1 MNDKISVI
9 VPVYNTGA
17 FLKTCLDS
25 LMNQTYSNYEVI
37 VVNDGSTD
45 DSVVIMNRYPNIRKI
60 HQDNQ
65 GLSGARNTGLKHVSK
80 DSKWIAFV
88 DSDDAVTPNYLETM
102 VTAAHKAQADMVQ
115 CKIKCF
121 ETDEQI
127 IEDLKKT
134 SHSSGLHKKGYKTSE
149 EKFYLF
155 KSNPTEGTIQMN
167 KLFKK
172 EILFNI
178 VFPPGMVHEDEYVI
192 YSELLNANKVLSID
206 DELYLYRVNR
216 NGSITSKVKY
226 SNITC
231 LLSAREHRLEL
242 LKQNNDHS
250 GFYEFTVR
258 AELNDFMFMYWNWV
272 HSSKTAIT
280 ASEKETLLNLFRKIY
295 CNNKSILTVKE
306 RTKYK
311 LFMVAPSA
319 SRMAL
324 KR

>member
-1 MNDKISVI
+1 MNDKVSVI

-17 FLKTCLDS
+17 FLKTCLNS
-25 LMNQTYSNYEVI
+25 LVNQTYSNYEVI
-37 VVNDGSTD
+37 VVDDGSTD
-45 DSVVIMNRYPNIRKI
+45 NSSEIMSEYSNTKKI
-60 HQDNQ
+60 HQPNQ
-65 GLSGARNTGLKHVSK
+65 GLSGARNTGLKYVSQ

-88 DSDDAVTPNYLETM
+88 DSDDAVVPNYIETLI
-102 VTAAHKAQADMVQ
+102 TAAHKSQADMVQ
-115 CKIKCF
+115 CKIKRF
-121 ETDEQI
+121 ETDNQI
-127 IEDLKKT
+127 EEDLKKI
-134 SHSSGLHKKGYKTSE
+134 SHSSGLHKKGYKTPE

-155 KSNPTEGTIQMN
+155 KSNPVEGTIQMN

-172 EILFNI
+172 EVLSNI

-226 SNITC
+226 SNITSM
-231 LLSAREHRLEL
+231 LNAREHRLEL
-242 LKQNNDHS
+242 LNQNNDRS

-272 HSSKTAIT
+272 NNSTVLIT
-280 ASEKETLLNLFRKIY
+280 ADEKRTLLLLFEKAY
-295 CNNKSILTVKE
+295 GLSKDILTKKE
-306 RTKYK
+306 RTKYR
-311 LFMVAPSA
+311 LFMMAPEM

>member
-1 MNDKISVI
+1 MNEKVSVI

-17 FLKTCLDS
+17 FLKTCLNS
-25 LMNQTYSNYEVI
+25 LVSQTYFNYEVI
-37 VVNDGSTD
+37 VVDDGSTD
-45 DSVVIMNRYPNIRKI
+45 NSSEIMSEYGNIKKI
-60 HQDNQ
+60 HQSNQ
-65 GLSGARNTGLKHVSK
+65 GLSSARNTGLKYVSQ

-88 DSDDAVTPNYLETM
+88 DSDDAVMPNYIETL

-115 CKIKCF
+115 CKIKRF
-121 ETDEQI
+121 ETDDQI
-127 IEDLKKT
+127 EENLKKI
-134 SHSSGLHKKGYKTSE
+134 SHSSGLHKKGYKTPE

-172 EILFNI
+172 EVLSNI

-192 YSELLNANKVLSID
+192 YSELLNAKKVLSID
-206 DELYLYRVNR
+206 DELYLYRANR

-226 SNITC
+226 SNITSM
-231 LLSAREHRLEL
+231 LNAREHRLEL
-242 LKQNNDHS
+242 LNQNNDRS

-272 HSSKTAIT
+272 HSNKIAVT

-295 CNNKSILTVKE
+295 CSNKSILTTKE
-306 RTKYK
+306 RTKYR
-311 LFMVAPSA
+311 LFMIAPSA

>member
-1 MNDKISVI
+1 MNEKVSVI

-17 FLKTCLDS
+17 FLRTCLNS
-25 LMNQTYSNYEVI
+25 LANQTYSNYEVI
-37 VVNDGSTD
+37 VVDDGSTD
-45 DSVVIMNRYPNIRKI
+45 NSSEIMSEYGNIKKI
-60 HQDNQ
+60 HQPNQ
-65 GLSGARNTGLKHVSK
+65 GLSGARNTGLKYVNQ

-88 DSDDAVTPNYLETM
+88 DSDDAVVPNYIETL
-102 VTAAHKAQADMVQ
+102 VTAARKAQADIVQ

-172 EILFNI
+172 EVLSNI

-242 LKQNNDHS
+242 LEQNNDHS

-272 HSSKTAIT
+272 HSNKVAIT
-280 ASEKETLLNLFRKIY
+280 ASEKETLLLLFEKTY
-295 CNNKSILTVKE
+295 ELNKDILTKKE
-306 RTKYK
+306 KTKYR
-311 LFMVAPSA
+311 LFMIAPEM
-319 SRMAL
+319 SRMVL